1 MTKRLLDN
9 KKPEQEIVVLF
20 ANTGQEDEK
29 TLEFVN
35 NCDKHFGF
43 NTVWLEAEVDPTQGK
58 GTRHRVVTFET
69 ASREGRPYED
79 VIKKFGIA
87 NKVSPHCTR
96 ELKQRPITSYVRSLG
111 WKNGD
116 YETAIGIRIDEIDR
130 MNAKAKEANI
140 VYPLVSWKVAKPEI
154 LDWWVT
160 QPFDLDLPEHRGNCL
175 WCWKKSNRKLFTLVY
190 EDRSLFNFPN
200 RMEEQYGLCGAV
212 ANKNGRPM
220 NFFRGDKNT
229 KELVYEAL
237 TTDFKT
243 FVDQRYLD
251 LSGGCE
257 DSCEV
262 FSSEQDVEELL
273 REIE

>member
-1 MTKRLLDN
+1 
-9 KKPEQEIVVLF
+9 
-20 ANTGQEDEK
+20 
-29 TLEFVN
+29 
-35 NCDKHFGF
+35 
-43 NTVWLEAEVDPTQGK
+43 
-58 GTRHRVVTFET
+58 
-69 ASREGRPYED
+69 
-79 VIKKFGIA
+79 
-87 NKVSPHCTR
+87 
-96 ELKQRPITSYVRSLG
+96 
-111 WKNGD
+111 
-116 YETAIGIRIDEIDR
+116 
-130 MNAKAKEANI
+130 
-140 VYPLVSWKVAKPEI
+140 
-154 LDWWVT
+154 
-160 QPFDLDLPEHRGNCL
+160 
-175 WCWKKSNRKLFTLVY
+175 
-190 EDRSLFNFPN
+190 
-200 RMEEQYGLCGAV
+200 MEEQYGLCGAV